1 MYTRIQLIYT
11 FLHLIYSQHTR
22 DIHLIY
28 SHKQLTYTYTPLI
41 YRYRYLPHILSSY
54 TAINNLDRPNIPI
67 CMLCTFLYTLYSAI
81 YAVNTYIPPI
91 FTWYTTIY
99 NCIQPYTTDI
109 HLTYHLYT
117 PPYIHPYRPY
127 SHQYLPYTHPYTRY
141 TPPRTCEIYLIHSH
155 IRLIYTYT
163 HLTPYI
169 QPTYTW
175 YTPYIRPYATCIH
188 PCTPY
193 TQPYKIYIHVK
204 YGNIHPSSP
213 HSPSCLHLI
222 FSLYSPINT

>member
-1 MYTRIQLIYT
+1 MLQLHYPMIQFLMNSLYTLIYTRMYTRIQPIYT

-28 SHKQLTYTYTPLI
+28 SHKQLTYTYTHLI

-99 NCIQPYTTDI
+99 NCIQPY
-109 HLTYHLYT
+109 
-117 PPYIHPYRPY
+117 
-127 SHQYLPYTHPYTRY
+127 PYTRY
-141 TPPRTCEIYLIHSH
+141 IPPRTCE
-155 IRLIYTYT
+155 
-163 HLTPYI
+163 
-169 QPTYTW
+169 
-175 YTPYIRPYATCIH
+175 
-188 PCTPY
+188 
-193 TQPYKIYIHVK
+193 V
-204 YGNIHPSSP
+204 
-213 HSPSCLHLI
+213 
-222 FSLYSPINT
+222 

>member
-28 SHKQLTYTYTPLI
+28 SHKQLTYTYTHLI

-99 NCIQPYTTDI
+99 NCIQPY
-109 HLTYHLYT
+109 
-117 PPYIHPYRPY
+117 
-127 SHQYLPYTHPYTRY
+127 PYTRY
-141 TPPRTCEIYLIHSH
+141 IPPRTCEIYLIHSH
-155 IRLIYTYT
+155 IRLIYAYT

-193 TQPYKIYIHVK
+193 IQPYKIYIHVK

-213 HSPSCLHLI
+213 HSPPCIHLI